1 MSKKKQYP
9 ESLKKFLGRM
19 MEILTAAY
27 SNFRPLE
34 NPTQAEVYG
43 QAIQRMVTEFGMG
56 RTAAA
61 IAKAVDY
68 VPDFCPTI
76 AKIREFVPAKEGQF
90 KTCTLCHPNGFVEAP
105 KPAHWLETSSAPYVR
120 CTHEG
125 GKSPVV
131 EIPQPG
137 EHQYSG
143 NDVKI
148 LWKMHD
154 KKRKYLGRTLTQ
166 EELDDLVT
174 DLDVKTGRVWEN
186 FPG

>member
-1 MSKKKQYP
+1 
-9 ESLKKFLGRM
+9 M
-19 MEILTAAY
+19 MKILTGAY
-27 SNFRPLE
+27 SNFRPNE
-34 NPTQAEVYG
+34 NPDQGRVYME
-43 QAIQRMVTEFGMG
+43 AIERMAGEFGRG
-56 RTAAA
+56 RTSVA
-61 IAKAVDY
+61 IAKAIDL
-68 VPDFCPTI
+68 VPDFAPTV
-76 AKIREFVPAKEGQF
+76 AKIREFIPSPEGQF

-105 KPAHWLETSSAPYVR
+105 KPAHWLETSSPPYQR

-148 LWKMHD
+148 LWKMHE

-166 EELDDLVT
+166 EELDELLI